1 MIHCNKCDFTCNSMR
16 HLNIHLKNHTDFYDT
31 DHSALEL
38 SDIQQVDGNDSLM
51 SDNDNGQAPVQPQDD
66 TGRSSHGPTIIS
78 TGISAQSPGNQDI
91 QYLYKLNP
99 VNQARKLIE
108 NTSRPEFSIRYSNPQ
123 TILGVQHPTS
133 VSVDCNSG
141 VYLTAIKPA
150 LQAINVGWQT
160 DILST
165 LIICEDIS
173 DRTDLSGRKV

>member
-38 SDIQQVDGNDSLM
+38 SDIQQV
-51 SDNDNGQAPVQPQDD
+51 
-66 TGRSSHGPTIIS
+66 GRSSHGPTIIS

-150 LQAINVGWQT
+150 LQAINVGW
-160 DILST
+160 
-165 LIICEDIS
+165 
-173 DRTDLSGRKV
+173 